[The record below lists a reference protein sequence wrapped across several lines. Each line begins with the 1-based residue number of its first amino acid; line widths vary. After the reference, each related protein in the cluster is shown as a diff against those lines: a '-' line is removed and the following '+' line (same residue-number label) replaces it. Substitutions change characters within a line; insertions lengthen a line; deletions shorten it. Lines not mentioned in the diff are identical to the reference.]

1 MNKMIVS
8 TSPHVHSGAST
19 RGIMLDVVI
28 ALIPAIVT
36 GIWVFGWQAALM
48 VAVCAAGCVVFEL
61 GYEKMVKRPVTV
73 GDLSAVVTGVL
84 LALNLPVN
92 LPIWQALLGCLVA
105 IVVVKQ
111 LFGGLGYNFA
121 NPAITARVVLLICF
135 ASSMTNWVSVDL
147 AAGATPLKLMADGTT
162 ELLPSVTNMLL
173 GKHSGSLGET
183 GSLALI
189 VGGIYLI
196 VRRVITWHTPVC
208 FIGTVFLFTLIVKGD
223 VNTALYHVLSGGL
236 MIGAIFMATD
246 YVTTPFTSW
255 GRVIF
260 GIGCGLITVLIRLW
274 GGYPEGVSFAIL
286 LMNIL
291 TPYINRMTAPKPLG
305 GAK

>member
-28 ALIPAIVT
+28 ALIPAMIT
-36 GIWVFGWQAALM
+36 AIAVFGWQAAVLL
-48 VAVCAAGCVVFEL
+48 AVCTAGCVVFEW
-61 GYEKMVKRPVTV
+61 GYEKMVKRPVTI

-84 LALNLPVN
+84 LALNLPAN

-121 NPAITARVVLLICF
+121 NPAITARIVLLICF
-135 ASSMTNWVSVDL
+135 AGTMTNWIPVDIET
-147 AAGATPLKLMADGTT
+147 GATPLTRIGT
-162 ELLPSVTNMLL
+162 ENMPSMLNMLL
-173 GKHSGSLGET
+173 GNHGGSMGET
-183 GSLALI
+183 GTIALL

-196 VRRVITWHTPVC
+196 ARRVISWHTPVC
-208 FIGTVFLFTLIVKGD
+208 FIGTVFLFTLAVKGD
-223 VNTALYHVLSGGL
+223 ATIALYHVLSGGL

-246 YVTTPFTSW
+246 YVTTPFTGW

-260 GIGCGLITVLIRLW
+260 GVGCGLITVLIRLW

-291 TPYINRMTAPKPLG
+291 TPYINKATSPKPLG